1 MEFKPVYLKLT
12 CFYVLV
18 VMLISIAFSVV
29 IYQLSAQEIDR
40 SLNNQNNFLRQNP
53 MSNVF
58 LQFDQLEN
66 MRQEQQKT
74 SNHNLMINLIY
85 FNLLILVLS
94 SVGSYFFARKT
105 LNPVKEALDAQN
117 RFTADASHELRT
129 PLAAMKTEI
138 EVNLR
143 DSKFNFS
150 KSKELLKSNLE
161 EIDRLENLSE
171 ALLKL
176 ASYQDTKQIFK
187 NKVSLE
193 DTIVDA
199 YSKLESLAQEK
210 SISFEN
216 DLKDI
221 SVYADKDSL
230 IELFVILIENAI
242 KYSPKK
248 SKIFISIKEDKNNA
262 IISIK
267 DQGVGIKSSD
277 LPYIFERFYRADT
290 SRNKEKIDGYGLGL
304 SIAKEIVGMHK
315 GSINI
320 TSKLG
325 AGTTFTIK
333 LPVKNQHLS
342 FGNRL

>member
-1 MEFKPVYLKLT
+1 MQFKPVYLKLT

-29 IYQLSAQEIDR
+29 IYQLSSQEIDR
-40 SLNNQNNFLRQNP
+40 SLDRQNSFLRQNP

-58 LQFDQLEN
+58 LQFDQLDN
-66 MRQEQQKT
+66 MRQEQQKI
-74 SNHNLMINLIY
+74 SNHNLIINLIY
-85 FNLLILVLS
+85 FNLLILVLA
-94 SVGSYFFARKT
+94 SVASYFFARKT
-105 LNPVKEALDAQN
+105 LSPVKEALDAQN

-143 DSKFNFS
+143 DPKFNFL

-176 ASYQDTKQIFK
+176 ASCQDSKQALK
-187 NKVSLE
+187 DRVSLE
-193 DTIVDA
+193 EIIVEA
-199 YSKLESLAQEK
+199 YSKVESLAQEK
-210 SISFEN
+210 GIAFDN
-216 DLKDI
+216 DLKNIFI
-221 SVYADKDSL
+221 SGDRDSL
-230 IELFVILIENAI
+230 VELFVILVENAI

-248 SKIFISIKEDKNNA
+248 SKIFIAIKEEKHNA
-262 IISIK
+262 LVSIK
-267 DQGVGIKSSD
+267 DQGMGIKSSD
-277 LPYIFERFYRADT
+277 LPHIFERFYRADT
-290 SRNKEKIDGYGLGL
+290 SRNKEKVDGYGLGL
-304 SIAKEIVGMHK
+304 SIAKEIIGMHK

-320 TSKLG
+320 SSKLS

-333 LPVKNQHLS
+333 FPL
-342 FGNRL
+342 